1 MIPNNNNEKQHLSHQ
16 QLLIQRNSL
25 ITSKI
30 DTQMIKDIL
39 SNNNNNGNGN
49 YTYHI
54 RHITKCISMK
64 CPDFDELSISKQRR
78 VIMHILENETDLFE
92 KVGWGLW
99 RLKENGD
106 TNSSNN
112 NNHNNEDSFKK
123 NSSEE
128 RMDSSNKEDTIITSN
143 NINTNDPD
151 NIKRQDNLNYN
162 TFNSNKIPII
172 NPTSANHIT
181 NNNNNNNNNNNSGVV
196 RIRRRSSAA
205 GNNES
210 IIIKP
215 NTNTINNNDP
225 KNSFMMPLF
234 NSKDRTAS
242 ISSTHNKK
250 GVLLSTSS
258 LTNINN
264 INGNNKLIQL
274 NKNKNISLKFNN
286 NKYNENALESSD
298 DDEEE
303 EEEEDNGGGTDEE
316 DWKTLGAENLLV
328 NSNTTNHHLSTH
340 NNNNNN
346 NNNSIK
352 RESFSNKPHG
362 GIVKTSHIHGNM
374 HRTSSS
380 STKEENAAML
390 LIQLRRGSQ

>member
-1 MIPNNNNEKQHLSHQ
+1 
-16 QLLIQRNSL
+16 
-25 ITSKI
+25 
-30 DTQMIKDIL
+30 MIKDIL
-39 SNNNNNGNGN
+39 SNNNSNGN

-106 TNSSNN
+106 NNSNN
-112 NNHNNEDSFKK
+112 NNNNNIKINEDSFKK

-128 RMDSSNKEDTIITSN
+128 RMDSINKEDTIITSN
-143 NINTNDPD
+143 NNNSNDTD
-151 NIKRQDNLNYN
+151 NIKRQDNLNFN
-162 TFNSNKIPII
+162 TFNYNKIHTI
-172 NPTSANHIT
+172 NPTSANHNT
-181 NNNNNNNNNNNSGVV
+181 NNNNSGVV

-215 NTNTINNNDP
+215 NTNTMNNNDP

-274 NKNKNISLKFNN
+274 NKNKNISLKLNN

-346 NNNSIK
+346 NNNNYNNHSIK

-362 GIVKTSHIHGNM
+362 GIVKTSHTHGNI